1 MTDVNNKL
9 SELNIDI
16 IDYGNLDRNH
26 LNGKGLHLNG
36 KGILLYARSLIDG
49 IRKLWCKEK
58 MSKDC
63 LGHDLQIPRKYIYHG
78 DFSSTLTNFNS
89 QGENIVNN
97 SDFIDTK

>member
-1 MTDVNNKL
+1 MTNVLLSKPITRVDTKHRRNVITDVNNKL

-49 IRKLWCKEK
+49 IWKL
-58 MSKDC
+58 
-63 LGHDLQIPRKYIYHG
+63 
-78 DFSSTLTNFNS
+78 
-89 QGENIVNN
+89 
-97 SDFIDTK
+97 

>member
-1 MTDVNNKL
+1 
-9 SELNIDI
+9 
-16 IDYGNLDRNH
+16 
-26 LNGKGLHLNG
+26 
-36 KGILLYARSLIDG
+36 
-49 IRKLWCKEK
+49 

-63 LGHDLQIPRKYIYHG
+63 LGHDFQIPRKYIYHS